1 MIEREQF
8 EREAGELAT
17 AMYKLAIS
25 LLRSDADARDAV
37 QQALLKAWE
46 KRRRI
51 RAESFRAYLMRI
63 LINECHNTQRYRMR
77 VFPSDDMPERVD
89 QNADHALLREALLA
103 LPERLRTPVVLKYL
117 QDLSERECAQALGIS
132 VAALKSRLYRARR
145 ELKRLLDREVTME

>member
-8 EREAGELAT
+8 EREAGELST

-46 KRRRI
+46 KRRII
-51 RAESFRAYLMRI
+51 RAEAFRPYLMRI

-77 VFPSDDMPERVD
+77 VFPSGDMPEQAD
-89 QNADHALLREALLA
+89 QNADHAMLREALQA

-117 QDLSERECAQALGIS
+117 RDLSERECAQALGIS
-132 VAALKSRLYRARR
+132 VAALKGRLYRARR
-145 ELKRLLDREVTME
+145 ELKKLLDREVTME